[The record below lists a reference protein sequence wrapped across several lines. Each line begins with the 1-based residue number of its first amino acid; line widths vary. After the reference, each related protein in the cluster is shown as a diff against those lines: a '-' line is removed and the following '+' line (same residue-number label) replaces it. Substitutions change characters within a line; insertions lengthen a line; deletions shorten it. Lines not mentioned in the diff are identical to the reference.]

1 MSILD
6 HIYIAVSDYGR
17 AKAFYMAALEPLG
30 IELVMERGDT
40 GAFGRGNRPELW
52 IAVRSRSAKGCG
64 INDSATSH
72 APAESPP
79 IHSSP
84 CGRGGELARPSGR
97 LLPRGDH
104 GGRSGQRPAWSSPRI
119 PLDLLRSIRDRPRRT
134 QPRVRIPRFL
144 SADDLI
150 SARSGTS
157 GGHYGTP

>member
-1 MSILD
+1 MSSLD

-79 IHSSP
+79 ITQVHVAVAASSRDQVDAFYRAAITAGGVGNGLPGLRPEYHSTYYGAFVIDPDGHNLESVF
-84 CGRGGELARPSGR
+84 
-97 LLPRGDH
+97 H
-104 GGRSGQRPAWSSPRI
+104 G
-119 PLDLLRSIRDRPRRT
+119 
-134 QPRVRIPRFL
+134 F
-144 SADDLI
+144 
-150 SARSGTS
+150 
-157 GGHYGTP
+157 

>member
-6 HIYIAVSDYGR
+6 HIYIAVSDYER

-79 IHSSP
+79 ITQVHVAVAASSRDQVDAFYRAAITAGGVGNGLPGLRPEYHSTYYGAFVIDPDGHNLESVF
-84 CGRGGELARPSGR
+84 
-97 LLPRGDH
+97 H
-104 GGRSGQRPAWSSPRI
+104 G
-119 PLDLLRSIRDRPRRT
+119 
-134 QPRVRIPRFL
+134 F
-144 SADDLI
+144 
-150 SARSGTS
+150 
-157 GGHYGTP
+157 